1 MLNIARSTWDSRV
14 NELLLREVDKQQINI
29 ESASVALGAFIV
41 VEPLKSKPQS
51 TITKGPN
58 EYSSQPVSS
67 SSSSGSNGRSI
78 PIGIGNTPRVEP
90 DVSSAHGKSN
100 VTVCK
105 SVHYSATA

>member
-29 ESASVALGAFIV
+29 ESASVAFGAFIV

-67 SSSSGSNGRSI
+67 SSGSNGRSI
-78 PIGIGNTPRVEP
+78 PIGIGNIPRVEP

-105 SVHYSATA
+105 SVHYSATV